1 VKYLLHYLA
10 LVSRRVWLL
19 MKLGLIARVS
29 REAACGRHLK
39 QLLVPSALVPGV
51 GCDRR
56 VTLSAAVVAC
66 MCVCGFFC
74 WRFSAFLC
82 DLGALSPAAAL
93 REVLF
98 SPQLDISTELRD
110 SSRVLG
116 DLIEF
121 ALRRLHA
128 LSSSTVKQ
136 AGYKA
141 LQLALGVEPFSLE
154 RHISAA
160 RSAAEATAGYRRTVT
175 RVVSPTAREGSK
187 DGHAADFGLDTSV
200 AAALSTVVSPKNVDV
215 VITIEQE
222 LALLDEGQEA
232 EGVAGVGDRMDQ
244 VCAACDNVYT
254 KVFTLCCIS
263 CPGRRR
269 TK

>member
-1 VKYLLHYLA
+1 MCGLTA
-10 LVSRRVWLL
+10 L
-19 MKLGLIARVS
+19 
-29 REAACGRHLK
+29 
-39 QLLVPSALVPGV
+39 
-51 GCDRR
+51 
-56 VTLSAAVVAC
+56 
-66 MCVCGFFC
+66 
-74 WRFSAFLC
+74 FLC
-82 DLGALSPAAAL
+82 VLGTLSPAAAL

-154 RHISAA
+154 RHMSAA

-244 VCAACDNVYT
+244 VSVELTAATSRERKSMQPYSLMRYLSAAANVRRVAELMSLSLVTNVTSSCLLKCACFARLWFVA
-254 KVFTLCCIS
+254 VFTL
-263 CPGRRR
+263 
-269 TK
+269 

>member
-1 VKYLLHYLA
+1 LW
-10 LVSRRVWLL
+10 R
-19 MKLGLIARVS
+19 
-29 REAACGRHLK
+29 ACASVGSSAG
-39 QLLVPSALVPGV
+39 VFSAL
-51 GCDRR
+51 
-56 VTLSAAVVAC
+56 
-66 MCVCGFFC
+66 
-74 WRFSAFLC
+74 LC

-187 DGHAADFGLDTSV
+187 NGHAADFGLDTSV
-200 AAALSTVVSPKNVDV
+200 AALSTVVSPKNVDV

-244 VCAACDNVYT
+244 VSA
-254 KVFTLCCIS
+254 F
-263 CPGRRR
+263 
-269 TK
+269 

>member
-1 VKYLLHYLA
+1 
-10 LVSRRVWLL
+10 
-19 MKLGLIARVS
+19 
-29 REAACGRHLK
+29 
-39 QLLVPSALVPGV
+39 
-51 GCDRR
+51 
-56 VTLSAAVVAC
+56 
-66 MCVCGFFC
+66 
-74 WRFSAFLC
+74 
-82 DLGALSPAAAL
+82 
-93 REVLF
+93 
-98 SPQLDISTELRD
+98 
-110 SSRVLG
+110 VLG

-160 RSAAEATAGYRRTVT
+160 RSAADATAGYRRTVT

-232 EGVAGVGDRMDQ
+232 DGVAGVGDRMDQ

-263 CPGRRR
+263 WLAAVERSKPAAILVVVVNDFLRRYGRVCCVSCVV
-269 TK
+269 TCAAVHPCML

>member
-1 VKYLLHYLA
+1 VLRLW
-10 LVSRRVWLL
+10 R
-19 MKLGLIARVS
+19 
-29 REAACGRHLK
+29 ACASVGS
-39 QLLVPSALVPGV
+39 SAGV
-51 GCDRR
+51 
-56 VTLSAAVVAC
+56 
-66 MCVCGFFC
+66 
-74 WRFSAFLC
+74 FSAFLC

-154 RHISAA
+154 RHMSAA

-232 EGVAGVGDRMDQ
+232 DGMAGVGDRMDQ
-244 VCAACDNVYT
+244 VSVECAVLTAATSRERKSMQPYSLMRYLSAAANVRRVAELMSLSLVTNVTSSCLLKCACFARLWFVA
-254 KVFTLCCIS
+254 VFTL
-263 CPGRRR
+263 
-269 TK
+269 